1 MQMLNQCFDDNKCD
15 TSIKTGILNL
25 IPKKGKDSRY
35 LKNLRPIT
43 LLNVDYKIIEKMI
56 GTRLDIAIKELV
68 HGDQTGFMAGKT
80 IFTNIRRVFDLQQYC
95 EKEEIEGVLIN
106 LDFIKCFDRISH
118 NCIQKTMD
126 FFQIPEYIKKWINIL
141 YDGFCIKIQNN
152 GKFTEVVNVQRSVH
166 QGGCASVQIFLLCAE
181 VIALELRQC
190 EAIKGI
196 PVEEIIHLLNQY
208 ADDMNVASLY
218 NQESLNAI
226 FSKLELFRQNSGF
239 SINYDKTAIYRM
251 GPVVHASAE
260 AVLYTASQVA
270 WTSKPIN
277 VLGITVSH
285 QQHEILNNYK
295 VLAPKIRSVLNT
307 WKGRNLSLMGKVF
320 NYKYPDWITLRL
332 SYVRTANY
340 A

>member
-1 MQMLNQCFDDNKCD
+1 M
-15 TSIKTGILNL
+15 
-25 IPKKGKDSRY
+25 
-35 LKNLRPIT
+35 
-43 LLNVDYKIIEKMI
+43 
-56 GTRLDIAIKELV
+56 
-68 HGDQTGFMAGKT
+68 
-80 IFTNIRRVFDLQQYC
+80 
-95 EKEEIEGVLIN
+95 
-106 LDFIKCFDRISH
+106 
-118 NCIQKTMD
+118 
-126 FFQIPEYIKKWINIL
+126 
-141 YDGFCIKIQNN
+141 
-152 GKFTEVVNVQRSVH
+152 VNVQRSVH

-307 WKGRNLSLMGKVF
+307 WKGRNLSLMGKVLII
-320 NYKYPDWITLRL
+320 NTLIGSLFVYRMSVL
-332 SYVRTANY
+332 PTMPEDLLKTCESYFSDFIWNGRKAKIALKTLQKSKLEGGLNLVCLRSKDVSIKCFLAEVATSG
-340 A
+340 